1 MDERD
6 GNKQSMHTQ
15 SYASEV
21 TGEQMNGASSH
32 VNDQLQSSHVAI
44 TEDEEMELEATLAEE
59 NAPTRIE
66 SQHSLDHGASIP
78 TTTTHA
84 TTVSDH
90 RAPETHTTPSNQDV
104 SYQSV
109 TTTSTSGRL

>member
-21 TGEQMNGASSH
+21 TGEQMNGTSSH
-32 VNDQLQSSHVAI
+32 TNDQLQSSHAAI

-59 NAPTRIE
+59 NAPTRSE
-66 SQHSLDHGASIP
+66 SQPSLDHGASIP

-90 RAPETHTTPSNQDV
+90 QAPETHATPPNQDV